1 MMRIRPFQESD
12 RTGVVRLWRRCDL
25 VAAGNDP
32 NRDID
37 LKIAYQPDLLF
48 VGESHGRVIATVMA
62 GYDGHRGWINYL
74 AVDPGHRR
82 NGYGR
87 ELMAHAERALVELGC
102 PKINVQVRPT
112 NDGVRT
118 FYEEMGYAYED
129 RLNFGKRS
137 GT

>member
-1 MMRIRPFQESD
+1 M
-12 RTGVVRLWRRCDL
+12 

-32 NRDID
+32 DRDID

-48 VGESHGRVIATVMA
+48 VSENHGQVIATVMA

-87 ELMAHAERALVELGC
+87 ELMAHAEQALVELGC

-118 FYEEMGYAYED
+118 FYEKMGYTCED

-137 GT
+137 GA